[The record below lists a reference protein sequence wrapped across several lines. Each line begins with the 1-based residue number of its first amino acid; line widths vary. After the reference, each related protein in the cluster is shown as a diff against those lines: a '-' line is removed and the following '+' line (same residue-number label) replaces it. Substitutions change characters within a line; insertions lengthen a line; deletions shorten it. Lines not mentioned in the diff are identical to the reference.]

1 MWAPFPVSHRGG
13 AHSRSTTPTITGSGH
28 PPTYSDGMSD
38 DQSYE
43 LLGVDNVL
51 LPVGELGAA
60 VDFYERAGFAVGF
73 RFDEAGI
80 ALLKIG
86 GETPGILLRQEE
98 GLGHRPPPWPSPR
111 LWIEVADAQKAADSL
126 RAADVPLLDEPFPVA
141 TGWTVEIADPWGNVL
156 GFTDYSKRPEL
167 GRRT

>member
-1 MWAPFPVSHRGG
+1 
-13 AHSRSTTPTITGSGH
+13 
-28 PPTYSDGMSD
+28 MSD

-43 LLGVDNVL
+43 LLGFDNVL
-51 LPVGELGAA
+51 LPVGDLGTA

-80 ALLKIG
+80 ALLKVG

-98 GLGHRPPPWPSPR
+98 ALGHRPPPWPSPR
-111 LWIEVADAQKAADSL
+111 LWIEVADARTAARSL
-126 RAADVPLLDEPFPVA
+126 AAAGIPPLDEPFSVA
-141 TGWTVEIADPWGNVL
+141 TGWTVEVADPWGNVI

-167 GRRT
+167 GRRP